1 MTTENLNPEKAL
13 KKLIEG
19 NKRFAA
25 GLRSIES
32 IASSQNREQ
41 LARHGQKP
49 FAIILTCSDS
59 RVPAETV
66 FDAGLGDL
74 FVIRVAGNIA
84 APSLIASIEFAA
96 LSFGTPIC
104 VVMGHTKCGAIQG
117 AVTGVMKKQS
127 SLTPN
132 LDILLKEI
140 EPAAEQALMQ
150 QASGKPGENHAGSI
164 SELVDSAIELN
175 VQHTIKRLLESS
187 SHLRDLQAAGNF
199 KIVGAVYDITDGEV
213 RFLDHA
219 RESKG
224 RHTESSQNVMPRLP

>member
-1 MTTENLNPEKAL
+1 MINDNLNPEKAL
-13 KKLIEG
+13 KKLLDG
-19 NKRFAA
+19 NRRFAA

-32 IASSQNREQ
+32 IASSQKREH
-41 LARHGQKP
+41 LARQGQKP

-140 EPAAEQALMQ
+140 EPAAEQALMRQ
-150 QASGKPGENHAGSI
+150 SSAKKGEDHAGSL
-164 SELVDSAIELN
+164 SDVVDSAIELN
-175 VQHTIKRLLESS
+175 VHHTIKQLLKAS
-187 SHLRDLQAAGNF
+187 SHLQELQASGAF
-199 KIVGAVYDITDGEV
+199 KIIGAVYDIADGEV
-213 RFLDHA
+213 KVLDHGKTMQ
-219 RESKG
+219 EP
-224 RHTESSQNVMPRLP
+224 HTVASQNAMPRLP

>member
-1 MTTENLNPEKAL
+1 MNNENLSPDKAL
-13 KKLIEG
+13 KRLIDG
-19 NKRFAA
+19 NKRFSA

-32 IASSQNREQ
+32 IASSQKREQ
-41 LARHGQKP
+41 LARLGQKP
-49 FAIILTCSDS
+49 FAIVLTCSDS

-104 VVMGHTKCGAIQG
+104 IVMGHTKCGAIHG

-140 EPAAEQALMQ
+140 EPAAEQALSLQ
-150 QASGKPGENHAGSI
+150 RVGTKGEDSAGDLNDI
-164 SELVDSAIELN
+164 VDSAIKLN
-175 VQHTIKRLLESS
+175 VQHTMDQLRKSS
-187 SHLRDLQAAGNF
+187 AHLRDLEASGGF
-199 KIVGAVYDITDGEV
+199 KIVGAVYDISDGDV
-213 RFLDHA
+213 RFMDQPS
-219 RESKG
+219 RSSKG
-224 RHTESSQNVMPRLP
+224 LARDYQKDFPTLP

>member
-1 MTTENLNPEKAL
+1 MTNENLNPDKAL
-13 KKLIEG
+13 KRLLEG
-19 NKRFAA
+19 NKRFAT

-32 IASSQNREQ
+32 IASSQKREQ
-41 LARHGQKP
+41 LARLGQKP
-49 FAIILTCSDS
+49 FAIVLTCSDS

-140 EPAAEQALMQ
+140 EPAAEEALRIQ
-150 QASGKPGENHAGSI
+150 KVGAKGEDHTGSLNDI
-164 SELVDSAIELN
+164 VDTAITLN
-175 VQHTIKRLLESS
+175 VQHTIDQLRKSS
-187 SHLRDLQAAGNF
+187 AHLRELEASGGF
-199 KIVGAVYDITDGEV
+199 KIVGAVYDIADGEV
-213 RFLDHA
+213 RFIDQTN
-219 RESKG
+219 RSSKEAAIYNQ
-224 RHTESSQNVMPRLP
+224 RDLPTLP